1 MSILQAAERGNGLSP
16 LYPHGNEPRAP
27 YNLEAEQ
34 ALLGALLINNQAA
47 EYIPELAA
55 AHFFDEIHGRI
66 FDAMSEML
74 LAGRSF
80 TATTLAER
88 FRPYKISETMNGA
101 QYLGRLMANATTLV
115 NVREYART
123 IIESYQ
129 RRQIILLAEDLAA
142 RAFDQTDTATPAE
155 IIEDAEKRLY
165 QASNKSSNGKE
176 FSYAD
181 VIQMAVDAANKA
193 YQTHGENDGVKTGFS
208 DLDAKL
214 GGLANGNLIILA
226 GRPSM
231 GKAQPLSAKVLLRDG
246 TWKPMGQ
253 LRMGDDLAS
262 TDGSPSRVAG
272 VFPQGKKQIYRITL
286 GDGRATRACGDHLW
300 RIESS
305 KLSRSKVVS
314 TDTLR
319 KMLTKDRYQRRIS
332 LPLVSGHFGCDD
344 GIIVDPWFLGA
355 MIGNGCMT
363 GSNLS
368 ISTADAATLF
378 RVQNVVGHDC
388 VSSSGGSGYDYRLR
402 SGSGN
407 IREAMKSLGLYG
419 KGSPEKFIPAC
430 YMAASHLV
438 RIELLRGLLD
448 TDGWVE
454 KFGVVRY
461 ATSSPQ
467 LAVDVQA
474 LVRSLGGSCTISS
487 KEPVFTDKDGKK
499 CCGLTS
505 YVCNIR
511 HSDRASLISLKRKQ
525 RRCENVARFKKPTI
539 VSIEPDGFEEAQCI
553 RVTHPSSLYV
563 TDDYIV
569 THNTAL
575 ALNIAGNVAK
585 TGDHVHFFSQEMTA
599 LELGQRQL
607 SEHSEIASERL
618 RRGEFDEADFR
629 KVAESARRLSGLS
642 MTIDETGANTI
653 GAIATKAR
661 RIKRKKRTKLI
672 IIDYL
677 QIMGTAGKGG
687 NRVNDITEIT
697 VGLKALAKEL
707 DVPIIALS
715 QLNRDL
721 EKRENKRPQ
730 LSDLRESGSIEQDA
744 DVVMFVYRDEYYIE
758 RTMPDEA
765 DPKFGEWLAKMSKAT
780 GKAEVIIGKQRHG
793 SVGTVFMAF
802 DGPRTRFADLAHGAA
817 S

>member
-34 ALLGALLINNQAA
+34 ALLGALLSNNQAA
-47 EYIPELAA
+47 EYVPDLAA

-101 QYLGRLMANATTLV
+101 QYLGRLMASATTLV

-142 RAFDQTDTATPAE
+142 RAFDPTDTATPAE
-155 IIEDAEKRLY
+155 IIEEAEKRLY

-193 YQTHGENDGVKTGFS
+193 YQTHGENDGVKTGFY

-231 GKAQPLSAKVLLRDG
+231 GK
-246 TWKPMGQ
+246 
-253 LRMGDDLAS
+253 
-262 TDGSPSRVAG
+262 
-272 VFPQGKKQIYRITL
+272 
-286 GDGRATRACGDHLW
+286 
-300 RIESS
+300 
-305 KLSRSKVVS
+305 
-314 TDTLR
+314 
-319 KMLTKDRYQRRIS
+319 
-332 LPLVSGHFGCDD
+332 
-344 GIIVDPWFLGA
+344 
-355 MIGNGCMT
+355 
-363 GSNLS
+363 
-368 ISTADAATLF
+368 
-378 RVQNVVGHDC
+378 
-388 VSSSGGSGYDYRLR
+388 
-402 SGSGN
+402 
-407 IREAMKSLGLYG
+407 
-419 KGSPEKFIPAC
+419 
-430 YMAASHLV
+430 
-438 RIELLRGLLD
+438 
-448 TDGWVE
+448 
-454 KFGVVRY
+454 
-461 ATSSPQ
+461 
-467 LAVDVQA
+467 
-474 LVRSLGGSCTISS
+474 
-487 KEPVFTDKDGKK
+487 
-499 CCGLTS
+499 
-505 YVCNIR
+505 
-511 HSDRASLISLKRKQ
+511 
-525 RRCENVARFKKPTI
+525 
-539 VSIEPDGFEEAQCI
+539 
-553 RVTHPSSLYV
+553 
-563 TDDYIV
+563 
-569 THNTAL
+569 TAL

-618 RRGEFDEADFR
+618 RRGEFEEADFR
-629 KVAESARRLSGLS
+629 KVTEAARRLSGLS

-672 IIDYL
+672 IVDYL

-765 DPKFGEWLAKMSKAT
+765 DPKFGEWLTKMSKAS

-817 S
+817 A